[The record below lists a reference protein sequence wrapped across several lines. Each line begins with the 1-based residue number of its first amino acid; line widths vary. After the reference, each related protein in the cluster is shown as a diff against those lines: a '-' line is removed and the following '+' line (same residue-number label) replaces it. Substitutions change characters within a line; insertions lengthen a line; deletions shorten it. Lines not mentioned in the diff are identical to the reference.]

1 MEKESYSI
9 DDILSEVKK
18 RREEQERALKAASN
32 NEEKGAKLVAG
43 NTHKT
48 EKDGSVS
55 KSENKQKN
63 KQTPNKSKPTEKKT
77 AQPQVKEETKFKE
90 TVVKNGNKKAENA
103 PEKKAQQKTENEPKE
118 QKASVNE
125 RPAPKQEKAEKP
137 VKNDNQKKANK
148 AEKTAKAEKPD
159 KAQKNAAPPKKENAH
174 NSNER
179 GMVDILQLSTQE
191 EEKQIEV
198 PEQQEQPVKQK
209 FFKTKKG
216 KILKA
221 FIIILVLAIIAAGV
235 GAAIYFNKMLNNV
248 ADEDTEPYK
257 AVEYYDGM
265 DFLQEDFPMID
276 EQSAGE
282 VYSYKEYLKYWYQN
296 GDPVRSSHVMNILL
310 IGEDT
315 REEEISDTSRADS
328 AIIVSVNIDTGNIY
342 MTSILRDLYVYYEV
356 NGEGHYGKIN
366 EAASNG
372 GMNTYINTLE
382 RYYKISI
389 DNYAV
394 VNFASFPKI
403 IDALGGVE
411 IPLTDAEVYEVNNHQ
426 VRYGYVTLPQAQYD
440 AEGNPQKVML
450 SGEQALA
457 YCRIRKIDSDNARAD
472 RQKTVLSQLF
482 AEMKNSGT
490 LDAVKVVNQLSQYTK
505 TGFTKK
511 ELVSIGNLAI
521 RDGWL
526 NYNVKTTNVPST
538 ENSLGGQYFS
548 VSYNNWI
555 WLADIP
561 KDAYELQM
569 MIYGKSNIRLS
580 ENRPDYISMGK

>member
-18 RREEQERALKAASN
+18 RREEQERALKKEASN
-32 NEEKGAKLVAG
+32 KEEKGA
-43 NTHKT
+43 
-48 EKDGSVS
+48 DS
-55 KSENKQKN
+55 
-63 KQTPNKSKPTEKKT
+63 P
-77 AQPQVKEETKFKE
+77 
-90 TVVKNGNKKAENA
+90 
-103 PEKKAQQKTENEPKE
+103 
-118 QKASVNE
+118 
-125 RPAPKQEKAEKP
+125 KP
-137 VKNDNQKKANK
+137 V
-148 AEKTAKAEKPD
+148 AEKTAVTKEEPKPQAQKKQSALKMKNEVNDSQEEKPEFD
-159 KAQKNAAPPKKENAH
+159 EVVISKDNGETAQEDEEIPSEKEEAPEKEESREQTAETLPEE
-174 NSNER
+174 NE
-179 GMVDILQLSTQE
+179 GMVDILQLSE
-191 EEKQIEV
+191 DAAEQII
-198 PEQQEQPVKQK
+198 PQEQQDKPVKKK

-216 KILKA
+216 KIVKA
-221 FIIILVLAIIAAGV
+221 IIIILVILIVAAGV
-235 GAAIYFNKMLNNV
+235 YAAIYINNMLNDV
-248 ADEDTEPYK
+248 ADDDSEPYQ

-265 DFLQEDFPMID
+265 DFLQEDFPMIE
-276 EQSAGE
+276 EQSAYD

-315 REEEISDTSRADS
+315 RDEEISDTSRADS
-328 AIIVSVNIDTGNIY
+328 AIIVSINIDSGNIY

-356 NGEGHYGKIN
+356 NGEGYYGKIN

-372 GMNTYINTLE
+372 GMNTYINTIE
-382 RYYKISI
+382 RYYKVSI

-411 IPLTDAEVYEVNNHQ
+411 VALTDAEVYEVNNHQ
-426 VRYGYVTLPQAQYD
+426 TRYGYVTLPQAQYD

-450 SGEQALA
+450 TGEQALA

-472 RQKTVLSQLF
+472 RQKTVLSELF
-482 AEMKNSGT
+482 SMMKSSGT

-505 TGFTKK
+505 TGYTKK
-511 ELVSIGNLAI
+511 ELISIGNLAL

-526 NYNVKTTNVPST
+526 NYNIQTTNVPST
-538 ENSLGGQYFS
+538 ENSQGGQYFS

-561 KDAYELQM
+561 KDAYDLQM
-569 MIYGKSNIRLS
+569 MIYGKSNIQLS
-580 ENRPDYISMGK
+580 ENRPDYIAMGR

>member
-18 RREEQERALKAASN
+18 RREEQERALKKEASN
-32 NEEKGAKLVAG
+32 KEGKGA
-43 NTHKT
+43 
-48 EKDGSVS
+48 DY
-55 KSENKQKN
+55 
-63 KQTPNKSKPTEKKT
+63 SKP
-77 AQPQVKEETKFKE
+77 V
-90 TVVKNGNKKAENA
+90 
-103 PEKKAQQKTENEPKE
+103 
-118 QKASVNE
+118 
-125 RPAPKQEKAEKP
+125 
-137 VKNDNQKKANK
+137 
-148 AEKTAKAEKPD
+148 AEKTAVTKEEPKPQAQKKQSALKMKNEVNDSQEEKPEFD
-159 KAQKNAAPPKKENAH
+159 EVVISKDNGETAQEDEEISSEKEEAPEKEESREQTAEALPEE
-174 NSNER
+174 NE
-179 GMVDILQLSTQE
+179 GMVDILQLSE
-191 EEKQIEV
+191 DAAEQII
-198 PEQQEQPVKQK
+198 PQEQQDKPVKKK

-216 KILKA
+216 KIVKA
-221 FIIILVLAIIAAGV
+221 IIIILVILIVAAGIY
-235 GAAIYFNKMLNNV
+235 AAIYINNMLNDV
-248 ADEDTEPYK
+248 ADDDSEPYQ

-265 DFLQEDFPMID
+265 DFLQEDFPMIE
-276 EQSAGE
+276 EQSAYD

-315 REEEISDTSRADS
+315 RDEEISDTSRADS
-328 AIIVSVNIDTGNIY
+328 AIIVSINIDSGNIY

-356 NGEGHYGKIN
+356 NGEGYYGKIN

-372 GMNTYINTLE
+372 GMNTYINTIE
-382 RYYKISI
+382 RYYKVSI

-411 IPLTDAEVYEVNNHQ
+411 VALTDAEVYEVNNHQ
-426 VRYGYVTLPQAQYD
+426 TRYGYVTLPQAQYD

-450 SGEQALA
+450 TGEQALA

-472 RQKTVLSQLF
+472 RQKTVLSELF
-482 AEMKNSGT
+482 SMMKSSGT

-505 TGFTKK
+505 TGYTKK
-511 ELVSIGNLAI
+511 ELISIGNLAL

-526 NYNVKTTNVPST
+526 NYNIQTANVPST
-538 ENSLGGQYFS
+538 ENSQGGQYFS

-561 KDAYELQM
+561 KDAYDLQM
-569 MIYGKSNIRLS
+569 MIYGKSNIQLS
-580 ENRPDYISMGK
+580 ENRPDYIAMGR

>member
-43 NTHKT
+43 DTHKT

-63 KQTPNKSKPTEKKT
+63 NPTPNKNKPAEKKT
-77 AQPQVKEETKFKE
+77 AQPQVKEEPKFKE
-90 TVVKNGNKKAENA
+90 TVVKDGRKNAQPATDKKTENKLKEQKSSVNEQPAPKKEKDQKPVKTDKTKKAEN
-103 PEKKAQQKTENEPKE
+103 
-118 QKASVNE
+118 S
-125 RPAPKQEKAEKP
+125 
-137 VKNDNQKKANK
+137 
-148 AEKTAKAEKPD
+148 EKTAKAEKSD
-159 KAQKNAAPPKKENAH
+159 KPEKNAAPTKKESAQ
-174 NSNER
+174 NSNEQ
-179 GMVDILQLSTQE
+179 GMVDILQLSSQE
-191 EEKQIEV
+191 DEKQIEV
-198 PEQQEQPVKQK
+198 QQQQEQPVKQK

-235 GAAIYFNKMLNNV
+235 GAAIYFDKMLNNV

-356 NGEGHYGKIN
+356 NGEGYYGKIN

-372 GMNTYINTLE
+372 GMNTYINTIE
-382 RYYKISI
+382 RYYKISV

-403 IDALGGVE
+403 IDALGGVK

-426 VRYGYVTLPQAQYD
+426 TRYGYVTLPQAQYD
-440 AEGNPQKVML
+440 AEGNPQEVML

-482 AEMKNSGT
+482 AEVKNSGT

-511 ELVSIGNLAI
+511 ELISIGNLAI

-526 NYNVKTTNVPST
+526 NYNIQTTNVPST

-561 KDAYELQM
+561 KDAYDLQM

>member
-18 RREEQERALKAASN
+18 RREEQERALKKEVSN
-32 NEEKGAKLVAG
+32 KEEKGA
-43 NTHKT
+43 
-48 EKDGSVS
+48 DS
-55 KSENKQKN
+55 
-63 KQTPNKSKPTEKKT
+63 P
-77 AQPQVKEETKFKE
+77 
-90 TVVKNGNKKAENA
+90 
-103 PEKKAQQKTENEPKE
+103 
-118 QKASVNE
+118 
-125 RPAPKQEKAEKP
+125 KP
-137 VKNDNQKKANK
+137 V
-148 AEKTAKAEKPD
+148 AEKTAVTKEEPKPQAQKKQSALKMKNEVNDSQEEKPEFD
-159 KAQKNAAPPKKENAH
+159 EVVISKDNGETAQEDEEIPSEKEEAPEKEESREQTAEALPEE
-174 NSNER
+174 NE
-179 GMVDILQLSTQE
+179 GMVDILQLSE
-191 EEKQIEV
+191 DAAEQII
-198 PEQQEQPVKQK
+198 PQEQQDKPVKKK

-216 KILKA
+216 KIVKA
-221 FIIILVLAIIAAGV
+221 IIIILVILIVAAGIY
-235 GAAIYFNKMLNNV
+235 AAIYINNMLNDV
-248 ADEDTEPYK
+248 ADDDSEPYQ

-265 DFLQEDFPMID
+265 DFLQEDFPMIE
-276 EQSAGE
+276 EQSAYD

-315 REEEISDTSRADS
+315 RDEEISDTSRADS
-328 AIIVSVNIDTGNIY
+328 AIIVSINIDSGNIY

-356 NGEGHYGKIN
+356 NGEGYYGKIN

-372 GMNTYINTLE
+372 GMNTYINTIE
-382 RYYKISI
+382 RYYKVSI

-411 IPLTDAEVYEVNNHQ
+411 VALTDAEVYEVNNHQ
-426 VRYGYVTLPQAQYD
+426 TRYGYVTLPQAQYD

-450 SGEQALA
+450 TGEQALA

-472 RQKTVLSQLF
+472 RQKTVLSELF
-482 AEMKNSGT
+482 SMMKSSGT

-505 TGFTKK
+505 TGYTKK
-511 ELVSIGNLAI
+511 ELISIGNLAL

-526 NYNVKTTNVPST
+526 NYNIQTTNVPST
-538 ENSLGGQYFS
+538 ENSQGGQYFS

-561 KDAYELQM
+561 KDAYDLQM
-569 MIYGKSNIRLS
+569 MIYGKSNIQLS
-580 ENRPDYISMGK
+580 ENRPDYIAMGR

>member
-18 RREEQERALKAASN
+18 RREEQERALKKESSN
-32 NEEKGAKLVAG
+32 KEEKGA
-43 NTHKT
+43 
-48 EKDGSVS
+48 DS
-55 KSENKQKN
+55 
-63 KQTPNKSKPTEKKT
+63 P
-77 AQPQVKEETKFKE
+77 E
-90 TVVKNGNKKAENA
+90 TV
-103 PEKKAQQKTENEPKE
+103 T
-118 QKASVNE
+118 
-125 RPAPKQEKAEKP
+125 
-137 VKNDNQKKANK
+137 
-148 AEKTAKAEKPD
+148 EKTAVTKEEPKPQAQKKQSALKMENEGNDSQEERKPEFDEVVISKDNGETAKEDAETLSEKEEKPE
-159 KAQKNAAPPKKENAH
+159 KEESRQQITEAPPEEN
-174 NSNER
+174 E
-179 GMVDILQLSTQE
+179 GMVDILQLSEDAE
-191 EEKQIEV
+191 EQSV
-198 PEQQEQPVKQK
+198 SQEQPDKPVKEK

-216 KILKA
+216 KIVKA
-221 FIIILVLAIIAAGV
+221 VIIILVILIVAAGV
-235 GAAIYFNKMLNNV
+235 YAAIYINNMLNEV
-248 ADEDTEPYK
+248 SDDDSEPYQ

-265 DFLQEDFPMID
+265 DFLQEDFPMIE
-276 EQSAGE
+276 EQSAYD

-328 AIIVSVNIDTGNIY
+328 AIIVSINIDSGNIY

-356 NGEGHYGKIN
+356 NGEGYYGKIN

-372 GMNTYINTLE
+372 GMNTYINTIE
-382 RYYKISI
+382 RYYKVSI

-411 IPLTDAEVYEVNNHQ
+411 VALTDVEVYEVNNHQ
-426 VRYGYVTLPQAQYD
+426 TRYGYVTLPQAQYD

-450 SGEQALA
+450 TGEQALA

-472 RQKTVLSQLF
+472 RQKTVLSELF
-482 AEMKNSGT
+482 SMMKSSGT
-490 LDAVKVVNQLSQYTK
+490 LDAVKVVNQLSKYTK
-505 TGFTKK
+505 TGYTKK
-511 ELVSIGNLAI
+511 ELISIGNLAL

-526 NYNVKTTNVPST
+526 NYNIQTTNVPST
-538 ENSLGGQYFS
+538 ENSEGGQYFS

-569 MIYGKSNIRLS
+569 MIYGKSNIKLS
-580 ENRPDYISMGK
+580 ENRPDYIAMGR